1 VGVGVRQGAESVVV
15 FLTSSIP
22 KSQFASAT
30 VDFDFGDVVL
40 KDGGYINFRE
50 SAFGEDNEQAGLAA
64 STVADNDEL
73 SAKSWFGGHG

>member
-1 VGVGVRQGAESVVV
+1 MGVGVRQGAESVVV

-40 KDGGYINFRE
+40 KDGGYIN
-50 SAFGEDNEQAGLAA
+50 
-64 STVADNDEL
+64 L
-73 SAKSWFGGHG
+73 SSQHVCQSRVL